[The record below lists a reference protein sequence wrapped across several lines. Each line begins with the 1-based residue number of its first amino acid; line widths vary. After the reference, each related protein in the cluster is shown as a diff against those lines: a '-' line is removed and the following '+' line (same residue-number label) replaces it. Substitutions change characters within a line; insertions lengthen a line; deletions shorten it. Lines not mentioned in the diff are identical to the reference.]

1 MELRSKSD
9 DKKIIAALVCL
20 FIGFAFIWNIAAHTV
35 DIYEL
40 RLDAET
46 CNRVKLLGMEPSR
59 DCVITAPFRQ
69 GGPGIPIGLLTLPD
83 GGEMEISPVA
93 ANRTNRSVEWSAEM
107 KTQLVMALLF
117 WAATLAL
124 LFSALRNK
132 E

>member
-1 MELRSKSD
+1 MELRNKND
-9 DKKIIAALVCL
+9 DTKIIAALACL
-20 FIGFAFIWNIAAHTV
+20 FIGFTFIWNIVAHTV

-59 DCVITAPFRQ
+59 DCVVTAPFRQ
-69 GGPGIPIGLLTLPD
+69 GGPGIPIGLLVLPD
-83 GGEMEISPVA
+83 GSEMEISPVA

-117 WAATLAL
+117 WVATLAL